1 MTDEFGKVFATEEIA
16 WIKYCRAHDETK
28 PAGPRDPG
36 PLPREDQMI
45 GKEVDQTTQAAAERT
60 VRGAWAAKD
69 THSAPSVGDF
79 ERVIHE
85 QVGP

>member
-1 MTDEFGKVFATEEIA
+1 M
-16 WIKYCRAHDETK
+16 KYCGVQDETK
-28 PAGPRDPG
+28 AAGPGDPG

-60 VRGAWAAKD
+60 VRGASAVTD
-69 THSAPSVGDF
+69 TYSPPSVGDF
-79 ERVIHE
+79 ESVIHE